1 MQTKPH
7 IKEKK
12 ITLKALGWTA
22 IRTIRAPERL
32 GNTLSWNCSQN
43 FQGI

>member
-1 MQTKPH
+1 M
-7 IKEKK
+7 
-12 ITLKALGWTA
+12 
-22 IRTIRAPERL
+22 RAPERL